1 MALGSRGLTSPSA
14 VALEE
19 AGPTSFFRASSP
31 SLGVWCSR
39 LRLCRGASAVPGS
52 EVWRTGDLG
61 EHCRAG
67 L

>member
-19 AGPTSFFRASSP
+19 AGPASLSRPSFPQPGPVVLMAEA
-31 SLGVWCSR
+31 
-39 LRLCRGASAVPGS
+39 LRGCK
-52 EVWRTGDLG
+52 
-61 EHCRAG
+61 CRAR